1 MQELHMYMED
11 RIMIRFL
18 SVFIRSVFSVY
29 YVCTIMF
36 PCRRLKSDVLDQ
48 LPSKRRQMVLLY
60 CRDSIAASITVLLMS
75 SCMCAGTVGPLPD
88 QGKEQRMERNETGTG

>member
-1 MQELHMYMED
+1 MCAH
-11 RIMIRFL
+11 
-18 SVFIRSVFSVY
+18 
-29 YVCTIMF
+29 IMF

-60 CRDSIAASITVLLMS
+60 CMDSVAASITVLSMS

-88 QGKEQRMERNETGTG
+88 QGKEQRMERNETGTGQSWETEG